1 MDSKAREEYAFQGR
15 LRTLETGKMR
25 KWDPRTLGP
34 LHSDMGGFHKWGI
47 PQNGWVI
54 LENPAKMDDLGYPHS
69 RKPPYRITTRV

>member
-1 MDSKAREEYAFQGR
+1 
-15 LRTLETGKMR
+15 MR